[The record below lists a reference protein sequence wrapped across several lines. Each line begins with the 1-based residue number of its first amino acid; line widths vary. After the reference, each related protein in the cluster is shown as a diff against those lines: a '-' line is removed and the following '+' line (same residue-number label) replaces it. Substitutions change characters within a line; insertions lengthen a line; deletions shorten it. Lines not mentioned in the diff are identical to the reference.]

1 MEIAQPECQKAN
13 WHLIRQYL
21 VLCLLL
27 FITGC
32 CLLWRLT
39 LVLLSFKHETQTF
52 TQLQSR
58 NQALQTFIKKKY
70 SNWSSSSLLGM
81 QLVICVMARWS
92 SSTQKKNRNL
102 SNIVSTEYD
111 IKPQVSKPLPAH
123 EQNHLHAAL
132 YDIVTRKLQYLK
144 TVRSFWV
151 INDCKCMNVKHNCLS
166 SPVFR

>member
-1 MEIAQPECQKAN
+1 MPEGQLTFDQTVPGSLSPALHH
-13 WHLIRQYL
+13 W
-21 VLCLLL
+21 LL
-27 FITGC
+27 FVVTSHSGP
-32 CLLWRLT
+32 L
-39 LVLLSFKHETQTF
+39 E
-52 TQLQSR
+52 
-58 NQALQTFIKKKY
+58 LQTRDTDIYPTAVKEPSTSNFHKKK
-70 SNWSSSSLLGM
+70 
-81 QLVICVMARWS
+81 
-92 SSTQKKNRNL
+92 KKVFKLIIIITAGNAVSHLCNGQMIEQHKKKTRNL